1 MIHLQFPYKMLW
13 YIEIIIIMCAII
25 LKWFSAVTFIT
36 ALSNNFL
43 YNKNVLVVSIMKA
56 ARFIVKIHL

>member
-1 MIHLQFPYKMLW
+1 MIHLQFPYKILW
-13 YIEIIIIMCAII
+13 YIEIIIMCAII

-43 YNKNVLVVSIMKA
+43 
-56 ARFIVKIHL
+56 

>member
-1 MIHLQFPYKMLW
+1 MIHLQFPYKILW
-13 YIEIIIIMCAII
+13 YIEIIINMCAII

-43 YNKNVLVVSIMKA
+43 
-56 ARFIVKIHL
+56 